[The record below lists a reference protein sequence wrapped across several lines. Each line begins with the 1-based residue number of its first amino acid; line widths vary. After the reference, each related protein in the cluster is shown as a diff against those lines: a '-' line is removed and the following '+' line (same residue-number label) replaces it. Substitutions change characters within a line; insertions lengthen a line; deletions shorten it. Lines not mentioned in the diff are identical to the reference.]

1 VFYLEAPYSAN
12 SYPTELFYSILGVE
26 QQIFWEVS
34 NMEIQE
40 LNDLSPLRVFEESLD
55 GGLGRGNLGVLVSR
69 HGVGKTACL
78 VHLATDKL
86 LRGQHVIHVSFSGNV
101 EHVINWYKE
110 VFREVS
116 EGRSLADAASVY
128 NNILSNRVVM
138 NFSQENVTIDKVL
151 SSLETLIKHGSFKA
165 DAILFDGYKLT
176 VATEDDVKKIKQFA
190 LDMNL
195 EVWFSVSP
203 VRADVAY
210 DEFGVPNTMQKYT
223 NLIDVL
229 IGLIYNEDRDTVVMT
244 LVKSRTSQK
253 GKLMGVSLDP
263 KTMLISK

>member
-1 VFYLEAPYSAN
+1 
-12 SYPTELFYSILGVE
+12 
-26 QQIFWEVS
+26 
-34 NMEIQE
+34 MEIHE
-40 LNDLSPLRVFEESLD
+40 LNELSPLRVFDESLG

-78 VHLATDKL
+78 VHLATDRL
-86 LRGQHVIHVSFSGNV
+86 LHGEYVIHVSFSGNV

-110 VFREVS
+110 VFREVA
-116 EGRSLADAASVY
+116 EGRSLDDAATVY

-176 VATEDDVKKIKQFA
+176 VATEEDVRKIKEFA
-190 LDMNL
+190 EKMNL

-203 VRADVAY
+203 VRSDVVY
-210 DEFGVPNTMQKYT
+210 DKYGVPNSMEKYVD
-223 NLIDVL
+223 LIDVL
-229 IGLIYNEDRDTVVMT
+229 IGLVYDEEKDKVVMT
-244 LVKSRTSQK
+244 AVKAPGDIMEK
-253 GKLMGVSLDP
+253 PMGVSLDP

>member
-1 VFYLEAPYSAN
+1 
-12 SYPTELFYSILGVE
+12 
-26 QQIFWEVS
+26 
-34 NMEIQE
+34 MEIHE
-40 LNDLSPLRVFEESLD
+40 LNELSPLRVFDESLG

-78 VHLATDKL
+78 VHLATDRL
-86 LRGQHVIHVSFSGNV
+86 LHSEHVIHVSFSGNV

-110 VFREVS
+110 VFREVA
-116 EGRSLADAASVY
+116 EGRSLDDAATVY

-176 VATEDDVKKIKQFA
+176 VATEEDVRKIKEFA
-190 LDMNL
+190 ERMNL

-203 VRADVAY
+203 VRSDVVY
-210 DEFGVPNTMQKYT
+210 DKYGVPNSMDKYVD
-223 NLIDVL
+223 LIDVL
-229 IGLIYNEDRDTVVMT
+229 IGLVYDEEKDKVVMT
-244 LVKSRTSQK
+244 AVKAPGDIMEK
-253 GKLMGVSLDP
+253 PMGVSLDP

>member
-1 VFYLEAPYSAN
+1 MQL
-12 SYPTELFYSILGVE
+12 
-26 QQIFWEVS
+26 
-34 NMEIQE
+34 QE
-40 LNDLSPLRVFEESLD
+40 LNELSPLRVFDESLG

-86 LRGQHVIHVSFSGNV
+86 LHNEHVIHVSFSGNV

-116 EGRSLADAASVY
+116 AGRTLDDSATVY

-176 VATEDDVKKIKQFA
+176 IATEDDVRKIKAFA
-190 LDMNL
+190 QEMDL

-203 VRADVAY
+203 VRRDVTY
-210 DEFGVPNTMQKYT
+210 DKYGVPNTMLKYVE
-223 NLIDVL
+223 LIDVL
-229 IGLIYNEDRDTVVMT
+229 IGLVYNEELDKVVMT
-244 LVKSRTSQK
+244 AVKAQGQMMEK
-253 GKLMGVSLDP
+253 PMGVTLDP

>member
-1 VFYLEAPYSAN
+1 
-12 SYPTELFYSILGVE
+12 
-26 QQIFWEVS
+26 
-34 NMEIQE
+34 MEIHE
-40 LNDLSPLRVFEESLD
+40 LNELSPLRVFDESLG

-78 VHLATDKL
+78 VHLATDRL
-86 LRGQHVIHVSFSGNV
+86 LHGEYVIHVSFSGNV

-110 VFREVS
+110 VFREVA
-116 EGRSLADAASVY
+116 EGRSLDDAATVY

-176 VATEDDVKKIKQFA
+176 VATEEDVRKIKEFA
-190 LDMNL
+190 QKMNL

-203 VRADVAY
+203 VRSDAVY
-210 DEFGVPNTMQKYT
+210 DKYGVPDSMEKYVD
-223 NLIDVL
+223 LIDVL
-229 IGLIYNEDRDTVVMT
+229 IGLVYNEELDKVVMT
-244 LVKSRTSQK
+244 AVKAHGDIMEK
-253 GKLMGVSLDP
+253 PMGVSLDP